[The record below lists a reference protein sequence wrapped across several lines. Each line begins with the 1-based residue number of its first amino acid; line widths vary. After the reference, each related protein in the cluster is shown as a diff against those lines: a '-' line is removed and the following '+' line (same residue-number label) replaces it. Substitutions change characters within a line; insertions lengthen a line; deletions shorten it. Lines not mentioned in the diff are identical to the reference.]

1 MCITSVIKP
10 GVFDRKLLQVDV
22 GGCKIT
28 YGVSL
33 GNGGFKEHKSL
44 KLEEYIRRFNGEA
57 HNGILCERRDWAVSN
72 GCFAYAPCIL
82 SPMLYVSY
90 HDIVIQEGLFVDD
103 SILCGGEYVVCFIE
117 GELSRGLGASYIN
130 TLALDDKK
138 VSCCDLFG
146 LMGLGTSNVWTGWY
160 AGAWGSG
167 CDCIMLCVSK
177 KEVRFL
183 YEICSRLLSGMLAV
197 VEMGESLCLICL
209 DKYIRFVIE
218 GDR

>member
-57 HNGILCERRDWAVSN
+57 HNGILRERRDWAVSN

-90 HDIVIQEGLFVDD
+90 HDIVIRGGSFGEAN
-103 SILCGGEYVVCFIE
+103 ILGDGEYVVCFIE

-130 TLALDDKK
+130 TLALDHKS
-138 VSCCDLFG
+138 VSCNELFG
-146 LMGLGTSNVWTGWY
+146 LMGHGTEGIWTGWY
-160 AGAWGSG
+160 AGAWGCD

-177 KEVRFL
+177 KEVKFL
-183 YEICSRLLSGMLAV
+183 YDTCSKLLSGTLAV
-197 VEMGESLCLICL
+197 VEIGESLCLICL

-218 GDR
+218 GGK